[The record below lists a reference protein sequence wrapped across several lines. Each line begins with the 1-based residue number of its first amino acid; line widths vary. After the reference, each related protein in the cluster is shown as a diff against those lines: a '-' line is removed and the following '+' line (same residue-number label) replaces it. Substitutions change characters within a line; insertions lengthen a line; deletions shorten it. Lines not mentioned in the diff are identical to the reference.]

1 MENKL
6 VAVSHFFACLP
17 EKVLRFK
24 WHILASLIIGTL
36 FMIQGMLSRTSLDM
50 TIDSFIDQ
58 EDPAIAALNEFRNQF
73 GSDDSVFMV
82 YRAKDGDVFSAQS
95 LRAVQRLTEQY
106 QNWRDLDPS
115 LFPAQIDGMPVDFQE
130 LTNIRRVQSLANLRV
145 QSSEGDTLRSERLV
159 PLIIPDDP
167 AELAAIRARA
177 MAEDDFKLAFYSADG
192 QYGALMI
199 QTYFGAQPVDDFV
212 PAINSDAVSLS
223 DSFGDFALDD
233 NFDLAFDESA
243 VIEETPYQTVGMFSY
258 SSFFNA
264 MRSVYSVH
272 EDRLEFYPVGNPSM
286 MDFIYRALQQML
298 GLAVGMIAIFVLLLW
313 ILFRSFSAVVWPI
326 LTIALSV
333 IWTWGLTVWLGAP
346 LSTMISLTCLLIF
359 SVGIADCVHVL
370 SAYFDSRSKA
380 ETHEQALSHAYGKT
394 GLALFVTTLTTMAG
408 VAALTYS
415 DLIPIKI
422 FGVMSALGV
431 LMAFIF
437 TIFLLPILLS
447 LWHPDGSE
455 SRSRFSVALLA
466 RWQSLSARQQVLL
479 FAIWFVLL
487 YLLLGATVGVYA
499 WAVSVLTYIVVNWQE
514 KILENVPAIVNR
526 SPYTVLA
533 VFAVIFAG
541 CLYGTSLVR
550 IDSNLSE
557 LTREGSSLRVA
568 YSVVDENMA
577 GAQNLEIMIN
587 TGVADGLLK
596 PELLHAVSRLQERII
611 ERYPHQVS
619 RTYSLVNV
627 VKNTNRIMNN
637 DDPAFY
643 RIPDSEVM
651 VSQLLYLFNSAN
663 PEDRRSL
670 VSDDYSR
677 SHITINAYNA
687 GSYQYQQFFDE
698 LSVDIDDTF
707 GPLRTT
713 FPELEVRVTGSIPLM
728 MRATDEIARSQYS
741 SFLLALAVISIIM
754 IVTLGSVQA
763 GLISIVPNLIPP
775 LLVFGLLGLLNI
787 PLDTD
792 TLLVA
797 PVIIGIAVDDTI
809 HFMTHY
815 RLELI
820 RTGDANRALRS
831 TVNDVGKA
839 VMFTTMILGL
849 GFAILSFSDYLGMA
863 KIGFFGSL
871 AIFVALIC
879 DLFLLPAMIIIFKPR
894 FGMKEVDTE
903 FAAPGDA
910 R

>member
-24 WHILASLIIGTL
+24 RLLFTSLIIGTL
-36 FMIQGMLSRTSLDM
+36 FMIQGILTRTSLDM

-58 EDPAIAALNEFRNQF
+58 DDPAITALNEFRNQF

-115 LFPAQIDGMPVDFQE
+115 LFPDQLEGLPVDFQE
-130 LTNIRRVQSLANLRV
+130 LANIRRVQSLANLRV
-145 QSSEGDTLRSERLV
+145 QNSEVDTLRSERLV
-159 PLIIPDDP
+159 PLIVPDNP
-167 AELAAIRARA
+167 ADLAAIRARA

-199 QTYFGAQPVDDFV
+199 QTYFGAQPVDDFI
-212 PAINSDAVSLS
+212 PAINSDDVSLS
-223 DSFGDFALDD
+223 ASFGNFAFD
-233 NFDLAFDESA
+233 NEFDLAFDESA
-243 VIEETPYQTVGMFSY
+243 VIEDTPYQTVSMFSY
-258 SSFFNA
+258 SRFFNA
-264 MRSVYSVH
+264 MRAVYSAH
-272 EDRLEFYPVGNPSM
+272 ENTLEFYPVGNPPM
-286 MDFIYRALQQML
+286 MDFVYRALQQMMA
-298 GLAVGMIAIFVLLLW
+298 LAVGMIAVFVLLLW
-313 ILFRSFSAVVWPI
+313 ILFRSFSAVAWPI

-346 LSTMISLTCLLIF
+346 LSTMITLTCLLIF
-359 SVGIADCVHVL
+359 AVGIADCVHVL
-370 SAYFDSRSKA
+370 SAYFSCRRQEK
-380 ETHEQALSHAYGKT
+380 THEQALSQAYGKT
-394 GLALFVTTLTTMAG
+394 GLALLVTTLTTMAG
-408 VAALTYS
+408 VLALTCS
-415 DLIPIKI
+415 DLIPIKV
-422 FGVMSALGV
+422 FGLMSALGV

-437 TIFLLPILLS
+437 TIFLLPILLN
-447 LWHPDGSE
+447 LWHPDGSDP
-455 SRSRFSVALLA
+455 RGRLSVSLIA

-479 FAIWFVLL
+479 FALWFGVL
-487 YLLLGATVGVYA
+487 YLLLGATVGIYI
-499 WAVSVLTYIVVNWQE
+499 WAVSAVAFIVVNWQE
-514 KILENVPAIVNR
+514 TILESVPAIVAR
-526 SPYTVLA
+526 SPYTVLTI
-533 VFAVIFAG
+533 FATIFAG

-557 LTREGSSLRVA
+557 LTREDSSLRVA
-568 YSVVDENMA
+568 YRVVDENMA

-587 TGVADGLLK
+587 TGITDGLLK
-596 PELLHAVSRLQERII
+596 PELLQAVSRLQERIL
-611 ERYPHQVS
+611 ERYPNQVS

-627 VKNTNRIMNN
+627 VKDTNRIMNN

-643 RIPDSEVM
+643 LIPDSEVM
-651 VSQLLYLFNSAN
+651 ISQLLYLFNSAN

-698 LSVDIDDTF
+698 LSIDIDDTF
-707 GPLRTT
+707 GQLRSA
-713 FPELEVRVTGSIPLM
+713 FPALEVRVTGSIPLM

-775 LLVFGLLGLLNI
+775 LLVFGLMGLLNI
-787 PLDTD
+787 PLDID
-792 TLLVA
+792 TLLIA

-820 RTGDANRALRS
+820 KTGDASRALRS

-839 VMFTTMILGL
+839 VMFTTMVLGL

-871 AIFVALIC
+871 AIFMALLC

-894 FGMKEVDTE
+894 FGMKEVSTE
-903 FAAPGDA
+903 FAT
-910 R
+910 